1 MLVFR
6 CLHDDVSWLTTFRRN
21 FTRYLKHRYDEHYS
35 TCTEQEPTVTRTNT
49 QNLHLSVHVHVH
61 TLWSPTWAPA
71 GFLGGWTQSFS
82 SPNTFCTEAA
92 GYTGHL
98 HLSYPKAMH
107 SYMGTSSR
115 EENEYFTEE
124 SLWRRHY
131 YDIPVATPSRRSR
144 PLLDAFS
151 VKLTEPLEGRKVSS
165 ITATIPWLC
174 AWICVGVVL
183 WMALYDHPISLY
195 CEDKTSRPK
204 EKKLLIKA
212 AIVNN
217 LS

>member
-1 MLVFR
+1 MEHVVTNTSGQGALDKSKAARTNHNQVYMLVFR

-92 GYTGHL
+92 GYTDHL
-98 HLSYPKAMH
+98 HFVLSQSHAFIHGNIIQGGKWVFYWRKFMA
-107 SYMGTSSR
+107 SSL
-115 EENEYFTEE
+115 
-124 SLWRRHY
+124 LWY
-131 YDIPVATPSRRSR
+131 
-144 PLLDAFS
+144 
-151 VKLTEPLEGRKVSS
+151 SS
-165 ITATIPWLC
+165 GNSKPTITTITGC
-174 AWICVGVVL
+174 I
-183 WMALYDHPISLY
+183 
-195 CEDKTSRPK
+195 
-204 EKKLLIKA
+204 
-212 AIVNN
+212 
-217 LS
+217 